1 MCNNYR
7 LLNQTEEY
15 RRNQLREF
23 GEYLIEL
30 SRDESKSIWY
40 VNESTNAC
48 YCSKCGDY
56 TGDITESITVS
67 YERL

>member
-1 MCNNYR
+1 MRNSYG
-7 LLNQTEEY
+7 LLNQTEEC

-30 SRDESKSIWY
+30 SRDESKNIWY
-40 VNESTNAC
+40 VNESINAC
-48 YCSKCGDY
+48 HCSKCGDY
-56 TGDITESITVS
+56 AGDITESITLS